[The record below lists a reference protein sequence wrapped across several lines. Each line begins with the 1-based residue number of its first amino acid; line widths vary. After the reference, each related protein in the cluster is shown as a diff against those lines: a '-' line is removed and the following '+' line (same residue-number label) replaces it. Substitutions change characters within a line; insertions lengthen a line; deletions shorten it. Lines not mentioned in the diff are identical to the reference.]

1 MQRILIIRL
10 SAIGDIVFASPII
23 HALRQR
29 YPEAHIAWL
38 MEPPTRELLEY
49 HPELDEVIVWP
60 KAQWKAMWKARQF
73 RQLFRAIRIFS
84 NDLKAHQFDTAID
97 MQGLLKS
104 GIWARL
110 SRAPRRIGLGSR
122 EGSQYLMTECINKGG
137 DEEMIGSEYRHL
149 AEFLGLATR
158 PFPMH
163 VQPDN
168 AAQKTAQQI
177 IGTQGLENGFAVF
190 CPFTTRPQKHWFND
204 AWQALVPKIRDSFDL
219 PVVLLGGPGDQA
231 AAAEIAQE
239 LPVIDLTGKTSLL
252 QAAALI
258 SHSSLLIGVDTG
270 LTHLG
275 TAYERPTVCLFGST
289 RPYLKTESRKTAVI
303 YHNLPCSPC
312 RRSPTCHGEFTCLR
326 EITADEVIEAA
337 REVMAQ

>member
-1 MQRILIIRL
+1 MQRILLIRL

-38 MEPPTRELLEY
+38 MEPPTRELLVH

-73 RQLFRAIRIFS
+73 RQLFRAIRFFS
-84 NDLKAHQFDTAID
+84 RDLKAHQFDTAID

-104 GIWARL
+104 GIWAKL

-122 EGSQYLMTECINKGG
+122 EGSQYLMTECIAKAG

-149 AEFLGLATR
+149 AESLGLETR
-158 PFPMH
+158 PFPMR
-163 VQPDN
+163 VQPDQ
-168 AAQKTAQQI
+168 AAQKIARQLIETHNLA
-177 IGTQGLENGFAVF
+177 NGFAVF

-204 AWQALVPKIRDSFDL
+204 AWRALVPKIRESFDL

-231 AAAEIAQE
+231 AAAEIAQS

-275 TAYERPTVCLFGST
+275 TAYERPTICLFGST

-312 RRSPTCHGEFTCLR
+312 RRSPTCHGKFTCLR
-326 EITADEVIEAA
+326 EITADEVLDTAS
-337 REVMAQ
+337 EVMAR